1 MSTSGK
7 YGERQSWRRAGS
19 GQAGKR
25 KTIKTL
31 LTLVAIAL
39 TLLFLYMLMPGPSR
53 QLITV
58 LVSNDYDT
66 DVVTPPMFGAGAR
79 QALKSQLQAE
89 DLRGNCEVIRSSFQQ
104 TEIVSKYLSDP
115 DDTVMVILRG
125 YLMRDQQDRP
135 ALACSDLAIG
145 ASPQTPQGLLP
156 LTEILEPLANETPKS
171 FRGTRLV
178 VIDAEPLAAQP
189 SLGQWNDEVFAQLDE
204 TIKQLNGPAADRVW
218 VLVTRGPMQN
228 VGWDPNTHLPLSTQT
243 LLDGIQ
249 GGADLNADRKIELDE
264 LCAFISDRY
273 QRMPRN
279 NETDSPRVMLLRG
292 GIGRVDSNALSSG
305 DLDVWIARVNPAT
318 ADQTSEGEA
327 GTPEDSGELA
337 DDLAD
342 KISQSRPPT
351 PAITPVVLQA
361 PSGEAAPPPAPAA
374 GTPAAGTRD
383 DQADTAPTPTDPA
396 AAPPSAAAPTDATP
410 PSGSDSPTADRPAA
424 GLTFWDIRDQFE
436 SIPLAGSGEEQDVS
450 AIALAP
456 HLWRRLLVLVLAG
469 QVKDFDPASPTQT
482 PRQVATD
489 LLTLQRIVK
498 GQAPGGAP
506 ADTIS
511 DDIVSRLRR
520 IVLDHQAARQGVR
533 PDRRLRTADAL
544 QHAVAVAR
552 SRLWSWLEFQR
563 QAALGGAPI
572 PDQGISDAVLQAE
585 RSLAE
590 GAGAETPDQG
600 TLDRQLSRLH
610 SAINVF
616 DRNVEGAVN
625 QVLAGFALDDPPR
638 TWELNR
644 IAWAWLRSPLP
655 SGDQRRRLESALMK
669 ARVDATDTEDREVD
683 LGNVAFAMPTP
694 PQRTRDAIAKY
705 RSELARFET
714 PREDDGNPVG
724 NTDWKVA
731 LQQGN
736 DQQAAFAERFSASLR
751 IDPRVNLVSGGRP
764 IIHAI
769 TPKPVVRNPSVVILD
784 DSGQKLGESAV
795 VRLETMQDIGK
806 LTLRIDPGRD
816 RPVRLLVSAELRSSS
831 GDFGPP
837 RARVEWTSPGLVPT
851 RPGAPVAVTVD
862 ADSSRDLSLEIR
874 PADLARRGD
883 ELQLRLQI
891 RADRVSDE
899 IDGVVGIH
907 SLPIELPRENRLRL
921 VASSPPGIGCSR
933 EVLSD
938 EGSLPG
944 GLWLRTFNGRKTPF
958 RFEAFNE
965 SGKACLAKVW
975 LIKLPKPMPD
985 DVAAYWPDFAANLY
999 SNPAGGILDE
1009 KGRILEK
1016 FLLPNQILNGPATVS
1031 IPADQGRV
1039 PLRFQSPASSSD
1051 SAAAAPPP
1059 AAAADATPTDISHGM
1074 ALVCRLVDAND
1085 NVMPEKDQIICLV
1098 AKPWAPSDYVTT
1110 KVSYNDGEVEVN
1122 VELEFDIDGDARR
1135 DALPELEKVP
1145 VNVRWVQDDQW
1156 SDFAAETGV
1165 PPRSLFVDLNPQA
1178 GRSQAFFRVPVVR
1191 RNRESWCR
1199 LDVDGWP
1206 RAIQHVVQHQPGAIG
1221 AAKLKNEIRFGSI
1234 ALTRRPQGSTEQ
1246 PTTSY
1251 YWPEDEVYFKGD
1263 GDQLIATIKAD
1274 FGFLTRTSD
1283 PEVSLDVEGR
1293 RFTRYKTDR
1302 FIQTTATPLSD
1313 QGEMTLTTQVSDI
1326 QVELSQGRYRDER
1339 IPIDATLKLDGI
1351 EQENALI
1358 TAVLDSTAPDKNLI
1372 SISPRQR
1379 GPYYEASTLEFS
1391 VTASDLGAK
1400 AAGISRIDIGLDTT
1414 LDSKANT
1421 KTDFHAFDPPVSP
1434 AVLPAAKS
1442 IFKFQVA
1449 GDYNV
1454 VVQATDA
1461 AGNESTNLYPI
1472 TIAKKP
1478 APAATPGDGKPD
1490 QPKVAMGRLHGVI
1503 NTRAGMNGT
1512 LFLSPAPAP
1521 VTSKEKTI
1529 LGQDKGFDFGP
1540 LPEGKYELKFK
1551 GTKQNTSVEL
1561 TWKDLEIDTT
1571 PGKSKPL
1578 SLSLDQAETE

>member
-25 KTIKTL
+25 KTIKAL

-53 QLITV
+53 QLITI

-66 DVVTPPMFGAGAR
+66 DVVTPPMFGASAR

-89 DLRGNCEVIRSSFQQ
+89 DVRGNCEVIGSSFQQ
-104 TEIVSKYLSDP
+104 TEIVSKYLGDP

-125 YLMRDQQDRP
+125 YLMRDDQDRP
-135 ALACSDLAIG
+135 SLACSDLAIG
-145 ASPQTPQGLLP
+145 PSPQSPRGLLP
-156 LTEILEPLANETPKS
+156 LTEILEPLATQTPKS

-204 TIKQLNGPAADRVW
+204 TITQLTGPAADRVW
-218 VLVTRGPMQN
+218 LLVTRGPMQN
-228 VGWDPNTHLPLSTQT
+228 VGWDPHTHLPLSTQT

-249 GGADLNADRKIELDE
+249 GGADLDGDLKIELDE
-264 LCAFISDRY
+264 LCAFISDHY

-279 NETDSPRVMLLRG
+279 NETDSPRVMLFQG
-292 GIGRVDSNALSSG
+292 GSGRVDSSDLTSD
-305 DLDVWIARVNPAT
+305 DLDVWIARVDPAT
-318 ADQTSEGEA
+318 ADETGEGEE
-327 GTPEDSGELA
+327 GTPDDSGELA

-342 KISQSRPPT
+342 KISRSRPRT
-351 PAITPVVLQA
+351 PAITPVVLQT
-361 PSGEAAPPPAPAA
+361 PPGETTPPAAVAA
-374 GTPAAGTRD
+374 GSGD
-383 DQADTAPTPTDPA
+383 DRPDTAATSADPA
-396 AAPPSAAAPTDATP
+396 AAKTPAEAPAAQTP
-410 PSGSDSPTADRPAA
+410 PTGNGGPTAA
-424 GLTFWDIRDQFE
+424 LTFWDIRDQFE
-436 SIPLAGSGEEQDVS
+436 SVPLAGSGDDQDVS

-456 HLWRRLLVLVLAG
+456 HLWRRVLVLVLAG

-482 PRQVATD
+482 PRQVAKD
-489 LLTLQRIVK
+489 LLELQRIVK
-498 GQAPGGAP
+498 GQTSAGAIG
-506 ADTIS
+506 DTIS

-520 IVLDHQAARQGVR
+520 IVLDHRAARRGVR
-533 PDRRLRTADAL
+533 SDRRIRSADAL
-544 QHAVAVAR
+544 QHAVAVSR
-552 SRLWSWLEFQR
+552 SRLWAWLEFQR

-572 PDQGISDAVLQAE
+572 PDQGINDAALQAE
-585 RSLAE
+585 RTLAE
-590 GAGAETPDQG
+590 GGGAETPDQG

-625 QVLAGFALDDPPR
+625 QLLAGFALDDPSR

-644 IAWAWLRSPLP
+644 VAWAWLRSPLP
-655 SGDQRRRLESALMK
+655 TGDQRRRLEAALMK
-669 ARVDATDTEDREVD
+669 ARFDPTDTEDRKVD
-683 LGNVAFAMPTP
+683 WGNITFALPAA
-694 PQRTRDAIAKY
+694 PQRPLDAIAKY
-705 RSELARFET
+705 RSELSRFEN
-714 PREDDGNPVG
+714 PRDDGGNAGSAG
-724 NTDWKVA
+724 NTDWKTT
-731 LQQGN
+731 LQQGD
-736 DQQAAFAERFSASLR
+736 DQQAAFADRLAASLR
-751 IDPRVNLVSGGRP
+751 IDPRINLVADGHP
-764 IIHAI
+764 IVHSI

-784 DSGQKLGESAV
+784 DSGQKLGDSAV
-795 VRLETMQDIGK
+795 VRLETMQDTRK

-816 RPVRLLVSAELRSSS
+816 HPVRLLVSADLRSST

-837 RARVEWTSPGLVPT
+837 RARVAWTSPGLVPD
-851 RPGAPVAVTVD
+851 RPGAPVAVAID
-862 ADSSRDLSLEIR
+862 GDSSRDLSLEIR

-883 ELQLRLQI
+883 DLQLRLQI
-891 RADRVSDE
+891 RADRVADE
-899 IDGVVGIH
+899 IEGVVGIY

-958 RFEAFNE
+958 RFEVFNE
-965 SGKACLAKVW
+965 SGKACMAKVW

-1016 FLLPNQILNGPATVS
+1016 FLLPNQVLKGPATLS

-1039 PLRFQSPASSSD
+1039 PLRFQAPAVASGE
-1051 SAAAAPPP
+1051 SAAATPPGAASSD
-1059 AAAADATPTDISHGM
+1059 AAATDISHGM
-1074 ALVCRLVDAND
+1074 ALVCRLVDAQE
-1085 NVMPEKDQIICLV
+1085 NVMPEKDQVICLV

-1122 VELEFDIDGDARR
+1122 VELEFDIDGDASR
-1135 DALPELEKVP
+1135 DSLPELEKVP

-1156 SDFAAETGV
+1156 ADFAAETSL

-1206 RAIQHVVQHQPGAIG
+1206 RAIQHVVQHQPGALG

-1234 ALTRRPQGSTEQ
+1234 ALTRRPQGNTER

-1251 YWPEDEVYFKGD
+1251 YWPENEVYFIGD

-1283 PEVSLDVEGR
+1283 PEVALTVEGR

-1302 FIQTTATPLSD
+1302 FIRTIATPLSD
-1313 QGEMTLTTQVSDI
+1313 SGEMTLTTQVSDI
-1326 QVELSQGRYRDER
+1326 QVQLSQGRYRDER
-1339 IPIDATLKLDGI
+1339 IPIDASLKLDGI

-1379 GPYYEASTLEFS
+1379 GPYYESSTLEFS

-1400 AAGISRIDIGLDTT
+1400 AAGIARIDIGLDTT
-1414 LDSKANT
+1414 GDGKANT
-1421 KTDFHAFDPPVSP
+1421 KNDFHLFDPPVSP

-1442 IFKFQVA
+1442 IFKFQAA
-1449 GDYNV
+1449 GEYNV
-1454 VVQATDA
+1454 VVRATDA
-1461 AGNESTNLYPI
+1461 AGNESTNQSPI

-1478 APAATPGDGKPD
+1478 APAATPGGGTPD
-1490 QPKVAMGRLHGVI
+1490 QPKVAVGRLHGI
-1503 NTRAGMNGT
+1503 IRTRAGMNGT

-1571 PGKSKPL
+1571 PDKSKPL